1 MLSNDFLES
10 RHSYRVCAAD
20 MTGFLKECETEG
32 LKWSHGLKPAE
43 FDPIKF
49 YEGDNIKYLAPI
61 QRVDDRSRIYVKCF
75 YGKLHF
81 SFCYDWSVQP
91 GVDYKA
97 K

>member
-10 RHSYRVCAAD
+10 KHSYRVCTSDMAD
-20 MTGFLKECETEG
+20 FLKECEEEE
-32 LKWSHGLKPAE
+32 LRWSHGLKPTE
-43 FDPIKF
+43 FNPIKF
-49 YEGDNIKYLAPI
+49 YEGENVKYLVPI

-75 YGKLHF
+75 YGKLYF
-81 SFCYDWSVQP
+81 KFCYDWSVQP